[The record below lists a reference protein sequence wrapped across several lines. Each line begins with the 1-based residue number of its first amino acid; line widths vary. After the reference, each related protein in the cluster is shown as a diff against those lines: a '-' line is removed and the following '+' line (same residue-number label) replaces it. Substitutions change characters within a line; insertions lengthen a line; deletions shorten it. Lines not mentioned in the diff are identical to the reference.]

1 VIFYAVKRFAFQN
14 RGIKLPDRLET
25 ELKFIIADPEAARA
39 TLIWLGAASEG
50 RHVEENIR
58 LDDGRRSLTAQSIV
72 LRLRGVEHEG
82 QVRAILTV
90 KTPGDTGDAFKSR
103 REIELEVSDGPAAI
117 AALSSG
123 EVDYASIGG
132 AQAVFRSKARGLDL
146 SIIGCISRTT
156 NYILLGDKQT
166 RTVEDL
172 KGKSIGITGAGTYSE
187 FAVKTFL
194 KKNNIDPTKD
204 VTLRAIGGTVL
215 RAAAIQKG
223 LIAAAPFSTED
234 AVRLMRSGYSVIS
247 NMNESLGIPQNI
259 LVTRDE
265 VLEKFP
271 ETTKRMLKAYIM
283 GIQLAKFNKKEAIK
297 AGYDSGLHGDP
308 DIVSSAWDLYAPG
321 LTADLSIAV
330 PGIQQMLDEDIR
342 SGIID
347 SKFTIDR
354 VVNDRILR
362 IAQQELKAKGR
373 LKQ

>member
-1 VIFYAVKRFAFQN
+1 MNKNKRSRFL
-14 RGIKLPDRLET
+14 RS
-25 ELKFIIADPEAARA
+25 
-39 TLIWLGAASEG
+39 WLACAWLLL
-50 RHVEENIR
+50 VP
-58 LDDGRRSLTAQSIV
+58 
-72 LRLRGVEHEG
+72 
-82 QVRAILTV
+82 AILFAQEKKSIRMV
-90 KTPGDTGDAFKSR
+90 FVSLAWNSEIPFRAALAKGYFKAQGLQVEPILIR
-103 REIELEVSDGPAAI
+103 GGPAAI